1 MKFQPTEK
9 RNLQKVKV
17 KPQADIF
24 AEEVTVFFNYDK

>member
-17 KPQADIF
+17 KLQVGIF
-24 AEEVTVFFNYDK
+24 AEELTVQIY